1 MKLSTKLMDRSP
13 VDPACIHC
21 RQSPRGK
28 LRTAHFYEYD
38 PYCSYLCQH
47 LGALASA
54 REAHIATKLE
64 TNKAIQ
70 PW

>member
-21 RQSPRGK
+21 RQSPKGK

-47 LGALASA
+47 LGTLTNT
-54 REAHIATKLE
+54 RENRRAKKLE

-70 PW
+70 QW

>member
-1 MKLSTKLMDRSP
+1 MKLSTNLMGPLP
-13 VDPACIHC
+13 VDPVCIHC

-28 LRTAHFYEYD
+28 LRTAYFHEYD

-54 REAHIATKLE
+54 RENRRAAKLE
-64 TNKAIQ
+64 TNDTI
-70 PW
+70 